1 MINFKIWVIVG
12 GKKSFRKKRTQKED
26 RSSEESCHGYF
37 LTGEMYTTDGKCMI
51 AQEYAT
57 KR

>member
-12 GKKSFRKKRTQKED
+12 GKKSSRKKRTPKED
-26 RSSEESCHGYF
+26 RSSEESCHGCF
-37 LTGEMYTTDGKCMI
+37 LTGEMYTTDGKCTI